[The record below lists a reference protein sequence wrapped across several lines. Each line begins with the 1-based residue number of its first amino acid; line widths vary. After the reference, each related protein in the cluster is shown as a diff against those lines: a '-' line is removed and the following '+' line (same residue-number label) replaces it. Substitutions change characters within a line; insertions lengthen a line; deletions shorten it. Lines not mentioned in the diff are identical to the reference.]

1 MQILIAPNAFKHSL
15 SAEQAASAIEKGFLQ
30 SKLDCQCEL
39 FPVGD
44 GGDGTGE
51 LLIKRLEGKIVTT
64 EVHGPLGKKIN
75 ASFGLIDGD
84 KTAVIEMANASG
96 LSLLKKE
103 ELDPLHAT
111 SFGTGEQIK
120 AALDRGVKKIIIGM
134 GGSATIDGGTGILRA
149 LGLRFLNAKG
159 EELKGG
165 PVFLNELATIDP
177 FSMDKRVK
185 DTVIVVLCDVNNL
198 LLGEKGAA
206 AVFGPQ
212 KGASTG
218 DVQILDKALTRFSD
232 ITFQQMEK
240 EIATVKHGGTAGGA
254 AAGLCAFLNAKLVN
268 GIEYFLELTKF
279 NGSLG
284 KADLVITG
292 EGSIDEQTLH
302 GKAPFGVA
310 RAAKQKGKRVIAFAG
325 KIPSTTNPALN
336 KYFDELISIN
346 PEPVELETALAEA
359 EKNLIR
365 TAMEKGNLL
374 ATKNNK
380 NNNG

>member
-15 SAEQAASAIEKGFLQ
+15 SAEEAALAIKKGFLQ
-30 SKLDCQCEL
+30 SKLDCQAEL

-51 LLIKRLEGKIVTT
+51 LLIKRLNGKIVTT
-64 EVHGPLGKKIN
+64 EVKDPLGKKIN
-75 ASFGLIDGD
+75 ASFGLIDEG

-96 LSLLKKE
+96 LRLLKKE
-103 ELDPLHAT
+103 DLDPLHA
-111 SFGTGEQIK
+111 SSSGTGEQIK

-149 LGLRFLNAKG
+149 LGLCFLNVKG
-159 EELKGG
+159 EELKDLPGS
-165 PVFLNELATIDP
+165 LNELATIDLS
-177 FSMDKRVK
+177 SMDKRIK
-185 DTVIVVLCDVNNL
+185 DTEIIVLCDVNNL

-218 DVQILDKALTRFSD
+218 DVQILNKALTRFSD
-232 ITFQQMEK
+232 ITFQQTEK
-240 EIATVKHGGTAGGA
+240 EIASVKHGGTAGGA
-254 AAGLCAFLNAKLVN
+254 AAGLYAFLNAKLVN
-268 GIEYFLELTKF
+268 GIEYFLQLTGFDK
-279 NGSLG
+279 SLE
-284 KADLVITG
+284 KADLVVTG

-310 RAAKQKGKRVIAFAG
+310 RAAKQKGKRVMAFAG
-325 KIPSTTNPALN
+325 KISSTTDPNLK

-346 PEPVELETALAEA
+346 SEPIELEKALAAA
-359 EKNLIR
+359 ERNLIR
-365 TAMEKGNLL
+365 SAMEAGNLL
-374 ATKNNK
+374 ATKNNI
-380 NNNG
+380 NTNG

>member
-302 GKAPFGVA
+302 GKAPYGVA

-365 TAMEKGNLL
+365 TATEKGNLL

>member
-1 MQILIAPNAFKHSL
+1 MHILIAPNAFKHSL
-15 SAEQAASAIEKGFLQ
+15 SAEEAALAIEKGFMQ
-30 SKLDCQCEL
+30 SKLDCRCEL

-51 LLIKRLEGKIVTT
+51 LLIKRLNGKIVTT
-64 EVHGPLGKKIN
+64 EVKGPLGKKIN
-75 ASFGLIDGD
+75 AGFGLINGD

-96 LSLLKKE
+96 LRLIKKE

-120 AALDRGVKKIIIGM
+120 VALDRGVKKIIIGM
-134 GGSATIDGGTGILRA
+134 GGSATSDGGTGILRA
-149 LGLRFLNAKG
+149 LGLRFLNVKG
-159 EELKGG
+159 EELKDL
-165 PVFLNELATIDP
+165 PVSLNELATIDL
-177 FSMDKRVK
+177 SSLDKRIK
-185 DTVIVVLCDVNNL
+185 DTELVVLCDVNNL

-218 DVQILDKALTRFSD
+218 DVQILNKALTRFSD
-232 ITFQQMEK
+232 ITLQQMEK

-254 AAGLCAFLNAKLVN
+254 AAGLYAFFNAKLVN
-268 GIEYFLELTKF
+268 GIEYFLQITGFDK
-279 NGSLG
+279 SLE
-284 KADLVITG
+284 KADLVVTG

-325 KIPSTTNPALN
+325 KISSTTNSALD

-346 PEPVELETALAEA
+346 QPEVELEEALATA
-359 EKNLIR
+359 GQNLTNAVEPIGSLYAIDR
-365 TAMEKGNLL
+365 SS
-374 ATKNNK
+374 
-380 NNNG
+380 

>member
-346 PEPVELETALAEA
+346 PESVELETTLAEA

-365 TAMEKGNLL
+365 TATEKGNLL

>member
-365 TAMEKGNLL
+365 TAMEKGDLL
-374 ATKNNK
+374 AANDNK
-380 NNNG
+380 NKSC

>member
-1 MQILIAPNAFKHSL
+1 MHILIAPNAFKHSL
-15 SAEQAASAIEKGFLQ
+15 SAEEAALAIEKGFMQ
-30 SKLDCQCEL
+30 SKLDCRCEL

-51 LLIKRLEGKIVTT
+51 LLIKRLNGKIVTT
-64 EVHGPLGKKIN
+64 EVNGPLGKKIN
-75 ASFGLIDGD
+75 AGFGLLDGD

-96 LSLLKKE
+96 LRLIKKE

-120 AALDRGVKKIIIGM
+120 VALDRGVKKIIIGM
-134 GGSATIDGGTGILRA
+134 GGSATSDGGTGILRA
-149 LGLRFLNAKG
+149 LGLRFLNVKG
-159 EELKGG
+159 EELKDL
-165 PVFLNELATIDP
+165 PVSLNELATIDL
-177 FSMDKRVK
+177 SSLDKRIK
-185 DTVIVVLCDVNNL
+185 DTELVVLCDVNNL

-218 DVQILDKALTRFSD
+218 DVQILNKALTRFSD
-232 ITFQQMEK
+232 ITLQQMEK

-254 AAGLCAFLNAKLVN
+254 AAGLYAFFNAKLVN
-268 GIEYFLELTKF
+268 GIEYFLQITGFDK
-279 NGSLG
+279 SLE
-284 KADLVITG
+284 KADLVVTG

-325 KIPSTTNPALN
+325 KISSTTNSALD

-346 PEPVELETALAEA
+346 QREVELEEALATA
-359 EKNLIR
+359 GQNLTNAVEQI
-365 TAMEKGNLL
+365 GNLY
-374 ATKNNK
+374 AIDRSS
-380 NNNG
+380 

>member
-268 GIEYFLELTKF
+268 AIEYFLELTKF

-302 GKAPFGVA
+302 GKAPYGVA

-346 PEPVELETALAEA
+346 PESVELETALAEA

-365 TAMEKGNLL
+365 TATEKGNLL

>member
-240 EIATVKHGGTAGGA
+240 EIAAVKHGGTAGGA
-254 AAGLCAFLNAKLVN
+254 AAGLYAFLNAKLVN

-346 PEPVELETALAEA
+346 PESVELETALAEA

-365 TAMEKGNLL
+365 TATEKGNLL

>member
-1 MQILIAPNAFKHSL
+1 MHILIAPNAFKHSL
-15 SAEQAASAIEKGFLQ
+15 SAEEAALAIEKGFMQ

-51 LLIKRLEGKIVTT
+51 LLVKRLNGKIVTT
-64 EVHGPLGKKIN
+64 EVNGPLGKKIN
-75 ASFGLIDGD
+75 AGFGLINGD

-96 LSLLKKE
+96 LRLIKKE

-120 AALDRGVKKIIIGM
+120 VALDRGVKKIIIGM
-134 GGSATIDGGTGILRA
+134 GGSATSDGGTGILRA
-149 LGLRFLNAKG
+149 LGLRFLNVKG
-159 EELKGG
+159 EELKDL
-165 PVFLNELATIDP
+165 PVSLNELATIDL
-177 FSMDKRVK
+177 SSLDKRIK
-185 DTVIVVLCDVNNL
+185 DTELVVLCDVNNL

-218 DVQILDKALTRFSD
+218 DIQILDKALTRFSD
-232 ITFQQMEK
+232 ITLQQTEK

-254 AAGLCAFLNAKLVN
+254 AAGLCAFLNAKLLN
-268 GIEYFLELTKF
+268 GIEYFLQITGFDK
-279 NGSLG
+279 SLE
-284 KADLVITG
+284 KADLVVTG

-325 KIPSTTNPALN
+325 KISSTTNSALD

-346 PEPVELETALAEA
+346 QREVELEEALATA
-359 EKNLIR
+359 GQNLTNAVEQI
-365 TAMEKGNLL
+365 GNLY
-374 ATKNNK
+374 AIDRSS
-380 NNNG
+380 

>member
-64 EVHGPLGKKIN
+64 EVHGPLEKKIN

-302 GKAPFGVA
+302 GKAPYGVA

-346 PEPVELETALAEA
+346 PESVELETALAEA

-365 TAMEKGNLL
+365 TATEKGNLL

>member
-302 GKAPFGVA
+302 GKAPYGVA

-346 PEPVELETALAEA
+346 PESVELETALAEA

-365 TAMEKGNLL
+365 TATEKGNLL